1 MDRASSKDKVTS
13 ERQKSIAEP
22 ETECVPF
29 VSPSTHHATTAENVK
44 KVEYDSADTYVPM
57 FAAASYLND
66 FEMSSDE
73 DAQEGDISG
82 LHTSEHPLCVSS
94 GHITINKAERCQET
108 GYSIAELI
116 ENTALPQVL
125 QVTQGHTGGSK
136 QESLNEG
143 DIVLSHCL
151 ISRKVVVAESRTGV
165 RFTIPLKSHH
175 KFFLVQANVN
185 ELADVQKSSLQFTRC
200 TTVTELLKLP
210 ELPCVVRATSSSKSK
225 KSYESVEKGTIL
237 LPQVVVRRDGRKT
250 LVAKDLNGAEKC
262 LKENCKGGF
271 ELRPRDTWLLI
282 DEIVK
287 HCPLPT
293 KVFLANHQLLT
304 DSDTL
309 GEPTTLN
316 QDCTQQCQPFTLLCE
331 TEHTYLI
338 ISKHNKPIDAA
349 FNSELVLEVPTT
361 LSIRMKCIPL
371 EEEKQQKSLIQLS
384 KTVYERIQVCPGQ
397 LVLDNSAMTD
407 EEHKLQEVLYLAT
420 FSHNTVEQ
428 IRGMA
433 GGRPKVRLPA
443 SWPVASMMKKRSHT
457 FDSNEENIQGT
468 IIQLKADIQRLEA
481 LLRECKGRLEGLE
494 MNLHAAGYA
503 STQH

>member
-13 ERQKSIAEP
+13 ERQRSIAEP
-22 ETECVPF
+22 ETESVPF
-29 VSPSTHHATTAENVK
+29 ISPSIHHATADENAK
-44 KVEYDSADTYVPM
+44 GVEYDSADTYVPM
-57 FAAASYLND
+57 FAAASYLNE

-73 DAQEGDISG
+73 DAQEADIHRH
-82 LHTSEHPLCVSS
+82 HTSEYPLCVSS
-94 GHITINKAERCQET
+94 DHVPISENKRCQET
-108 GYSIAELI
+108 GYSIAELV

-143 DIVLSHCL
+143 DVVLSHCL
-151 ISRKVVVAESRTGV
+151 ISRKVVVAESKTGV
-165 RFTIPLKSHH
+165 KFTVPLKSHH

-185 ELADVQKSSLQFTRC
+185 EFADMQKSSLQFTRC
-200 TTVTELLKLP
+200 TTVAELLKLP
-210 ELPCVVRATSSSKSK
+210 QLPCVVRATSSSKSK
-225 KSYESVEKGTIL
+225 KPYESVEKGTIL
-237 LPQVVVRRDGRKT
+237 LPQVVVRRDGRTT
-250 LVAKDLNGAEKC
+250 LVAKDLNGDEKC

-271 ELRPRDTWLLI
+271 ELRPKDTWLLI
-282 DEIVK
+282 DEIVQ

-304 DSDTL
+304 DFDTVS
-309 GEPTTLN
+309 EPTTDN

-371 EEEKQQKSLIQLS
+371 EEKQQKSLIQLS
-384 KTVYERIQVCPGQ
+384 KTVYEHIQVCPGQ

-443 SWPVASMMKKRSHT
+443 SLPVARMKKRSHT
-457 FDSNEENIQGT
+457 VDSNEQNIQGT

-481 LLRECKGRLEGLE
+481 LLRECKSRLQGLE

-503 STQH
+503 STQY